1 MELGGGTGGGTAV
14 VGPDYTPILNKIS
27 ENLSKS
33 APYSKKR
40 FMQECIIRLFAN
52 TNFKNDT
59 NIIQASSNAI
69 NRVKQ
74 LVSMMELDDE
84 LRFDE

>member
-1 MELGGGTGGGTAV
+1 
-14 VGPDYTPILNKIS
+14 
-27 ENLSKS
+27 
-33 APYSKKR
+33 
-40 FMQECIIRLFAN
+40 MQECIIRLFAN